1 MLKISYFLEVTIE
14 LTLKKLMMN
23 YKNKILLSLLFLF
36 GISILGKS
44 SLQAQDEKRP
54 IPVCVAN
61 TTVIMYD
68 NSIEI
73 FAKYFDRGSFDEGT
87 SSSELRFT
95 YSDIPPEQ
103 DPDYNELKRSSS
115 KVFSFPN
122 DTSIAVTMFVW
133 DLHGNSDFCTVMLNL
148 QKSDGTSHNRVNGRF
163 VYNGNPIEINS
174 GVDVTLKNI
183 FNNGINSTINTTSLF
198 DFNVLAGTYKLSA
211 YNDKERIKG
220 VTTYDLVIILKHILQ
235 LEEFDNPYSYFA
247 ADVRKDDVINAL
259 DIIQLRRIILGII
272 DSFPQNTSWRFG
284 NAMQVFD
291 SIPEA
296 LDIGL
301 EENVIFSLD
310 QDTSITRNLIPVK
323 TGDVNHSNIY
333 YGIHNGIDNNQQSI
347 EPKYSSIIDFSRN
360 DGDYQNYSI
369 RNENDTVSF
378 NIEEYLVEPGQEICI
393 PITVKHFTDIAG
405 FQFPVSW
412 DKNVL
417 ALKGIENTSPFLSN
431 FGNVYFSNKYAENGE
446 IFAVWTNNSG
456 YKTTLDDGTALFEL
470 CFTVS
475 KAAPL
480 YTSLDFNSNHGFKAG
495 VFDYLNP
502 IPFVFNSGQLANS
515 AGCLTFK
522 TVKLNDF
529 HSDMSKTILAEDL
542 YIGEEPGDTLLVNG
556 NPSIEFNCSN
566 KGLNDVILS
575 VTHSNGEK
583 EECTIHINV
592 KDVVPPVP
600 VCNQNV
606 MVTLGDDGIA
616 KVSAKTF
623 DNGSFDNCQ
632 SLFFKVIRW
641 NDYNDYGFGCA
652 YYQEDDDPTT
662 DQIDMW
668 YDDEAVFCCEDLVS
682 NVMFDLRV
690 FDTDPGAGPVN
701 PHRMKAG
708 GDLYG
713 RFNDCL
719 VYLEVNCEAEP
730 VLDCPPLTVNCED
743 SLDPNKNPEIKPELV
758 SLCDALLDYKD
769 RIDNASSCESE
780 IIRTWTATGCG
791 KIVQC
796 EQHLKIEGRKP
807 FNPCTIEF
815 PKDII
820 IDTNTGSQSFG
831 EPVWDGNNCNIVTA
845 EILKA
850 DTFLLP
856 EEQIKIIKDWAIIDW
871 CKYVPNSGAEDNID
885 AIIGRKLD
893 CSNLVEDGFYRYSQ
907 IIILNYESNSGAV
920 KFNFPANSC
929 VAQGK
934 SICVPMSVK
943 NFNKITGFQMS
954 ITWDESILKFDS
966 LKLSENY
973 FLKKD
978 FPSYK
983 IGNKIRL
990 VWVDGSVQGLS
1001 LKDNTIIFKLCFTA
1015 IGEKG
1020 EVSYLNETNN
1030 DLITEV
1036 IDLDGNRL
1044 DYTFREGKVSIVN
1057 KSCPDTFSISLN
1069 SLCSATVNAIDLYTG
1084 QDPISNVLINGKTT
1098 LELGADNLGL
1108 NCYTLL
1114 ATKEDGS
1121 KEECSVL
1128 INVKDE
1134 IPPIAICDSNTSVSL
1149 TSNNTAKVFAETF
1162 DAGSYDNCQPVYF
1175 KVLRVDDNSNYD
1187 GGCIDENGDDN
1198 PETNAIDV
1206 WYDDNVS
1213 FCIEDV
1219 DNVVLVA
1226 LRVFDT
1232 NPGTGYVDPDRM
1244 KSGGDL
1250 YGRYNDCFTKVKIEN
1265 KQNDLTCIHHL
1276 NISVDTNEIIEITPQ
1291 MLLEGNQLNNSQYSV
1306 QIFDNR
1312 NSTVPQDDNII
1323 DFSDH
1328 GKTYYATVSD
1338 IQTGNY
1344 CTSILHIGCDKT
1356 ITIDD
1361 IQWPCD
1367 LELSICDTLDLK
1379 FSPDSLI
1386 FLGAPIE
1393 CTKPIIN
1400 NDCSLT
1406 SYAYEDVLFHF
1417 DNYYKL
1423 IREWYVIDWYK
1434 YNSSENEGLYR
1445 YTQVIIF
1452 NFDLEFSGV
1461 ICDTLPWN
1469 TPVGDCASGHTL
1481 DDDVEWPADIVVNTL
1496 NITPDNLKHNN
1507 NIHPNDVEPLII
1519 NDCNDFYDFIY
1530 QDKTIVNNDSFT
1542 IVNRT
1547 WTISNDFNGEVY
1559 QYTQKIEV
1567 KARLYRGGI
1576 CTYTENY
1583 NPIPNVEVINDY
1595 FTSEDGCV
1603 SLENIAQNTIIAPK
1617 KDDDWKSG
1625 LDYFDI
1631 IFLRKYLYG
1640 QLSLSPYQK
1649 IAADIDESGFITSL
1663 DLILL
1668 NKIIL
1673 GTYVPPAEAK
1683 VWKFVDAMYQFPL
1696 GNKVP
1701 VDYPSTIKIDTSSYN
1716 QSFIGI
1722 KMGDLYNGNMVSGLK
1737 KTDISSQDE
1746 ILNKGEYYDID
1757 ILSNGNFN
1765 IEGIQLDLE
1774 INSENIELINLSS
1787 DVLKDF
1793 SVANNVVIENDR
1805 IKILYSKDYQTNDN
1819 YLVEPGSVLFTL
1831 KLKAKQNAI
1840 LHESLGL
1847 NQNKATNILKS
1858 ITEDLPYQLFM
1869 KWKNKV
1875 SNKTYNI
1882 SSNFDIRLYPQP
1894 ASDCVYVRLKN
1905 SSVRNVN
1912 YIITNIV
1919 GEVVQNGRLNNN
1931 RIGVSH
1937 LQTGLYFVNFY
1948 DKDGKIAT
1956 KKMIVS
1962 R

>member
-1 MLKISYFLEVTIE
+1 
-14 LTLKKLMMN
+14 MMN
-23 YKNKILLSLLFLF
+23 YNKILFGLLFLF
-36 GISILGKS
+36 GISIFGKS

-61 TTVIMYD
+61 TTVIIYD

-87 SSSELRFT
+87 TSSELRFT

-122 DTSIAVTMFVW
+122 DTSIAVTMYVW
-133 DLHGNSDFCTVMLNL
+133 DLHGNSDYCTVKLNL
-148 QKSDGTSHNRVNGRF
+148 QKSDGTSHNRINGRF

-174 GVDVTLKNI
+174 SVDVTLKNI
-183 FNNGINSTINTTSLF
+183 FNNGINNTINTTSLF
-198 DFNVLAGTYKLSA
+198 EFNVPAGTYKLSA

-247 ADVRKDDVINAL
+247 ADVRKDDEINAL

-301 EENVIFSLD
+301 EEDVIFSLD
-310 QDTSITRNLIPVK
+310 QDTSITRNLIPIK

-333 YGIHNGIDNNQQSI
+333 YGIHNGIDDNQQSI

-360 DGDYQNYSI
+360 DGDYQNYSQ

-378 NIEEYLVEPGQEICI
+378 NIDEYLVEPGQEICI
-393 PITVKHFTDIAG
+393 PITVKNFTDIAG

-431 FGNVYFSNKYAENGE
+431 FGNVYFSNKYAKNGE

-456 YKTTLDDGTALFEL
+456 HKTTLDDGTALFEL

-475 KAAPL
+475 KPAPL
-480 YTSLDFNSNHGFKAG
+480 YTSLDFNSNHEFKAG

-515 AGCLTFK
+515 AGCLTHK
-522 TVKLNDF
+522 TVKLTDF
-529 HSDMSKTILAEDL
+529 HGDVPKTILAEDL

-566 KGLNDVILS
+566 KGINDVILS

-592 KDVVPPVP
+592 KDVVPPIP
-600 VCNQNV
+600 VCNRNV
-606 MVTLGDDGIA
+606 IVTLGEDGIA

-701 PHRMKAG
+701 PHRMKVG

-845 EILKA
+845 EILKI

-856 EEQIKIIKDWAIIDW
+856 GKQIKIVKDWAIIDW
-871 CKYVPNSGAEDNID
+871 CKYIPNSGAEDNID
-885 AIIGRKLD
+885 AIIGTKLD
-893 CSNLVEDGFYRYSQ
+893 CSKLEEDGFYRYTQ
-907 IIILNYESNSGAV
+907 IIIV
-920 KFNFPANSC
+920 KKELTSDVVQFLFPTNMC
-929 VAQGK
+929 VAEGK

-943 NFNKITGFQMS
+943 NFNKIASFQMS
-954 ITWDESILKFDS
+954 ITWDDSILKFDS
-966 LKLSENY
+966 LKSSKNSLPKRDIIYSNS
-973 FLKKD
+973 L
-978 FPSYK
+978 
-983 IGNKIRL
+983 GNEIKL
-990 VWVDGSVQGLS
+990 LWTSVKGLS
-1001 LKDNTIIFKLCFTA
+1001 LPDNTIIFRLCFTA

-1020 EVSYLNETNN
+1020 EVSYLDEKNSEF
-1030 DLITEV
+1030 ITEV
-1036 IDLDGNRL
+1036 TDTDGSKL
-1044 DYTFREGKVSIVN
+1044 DYTFHNGKVSILD
-1057 KSCPDTFSISLN
+1057 KLCSDTFNVTLDPFTCTTEIF
-1069 SLCSATVNAIDLYTG
+1069 AEDYYTG
-1084 QDPISNVLINGKTT
+1084 QDSIINFSINEESSLLLSYK
-1098 LELGADNLGL
+1098 DIGL
-1108 NCYTLL
+1108 NCYTLSV
-1114 ATKEDGS
+1114 TKKNGEIENCTVQID
-1121 KEECSVL
+1121 
-1128 INVKDE
+1128 VKDST
-1134 IPPIAICDSNTSVSL
+1134 PPISVCDQDVTVALAESG
-1149 TSNNTAKVFAETF
+1149 TAKVSAVNF
-1162 DAGSYDNCQPVYF
+1162 DNGSFDNCQSVYY
-1175 KVLRVDDNSNYD
+1175 KVLRVDNSNNYD
-1187 GGCIDENGDDN
+1187 GGCPNLNGDDN
-1198 PETNAIDV
+1198 TITASNDI
-1206 WYDDNVS
+1206 WFDDNVS
-1213 FCIEDV
+1213 FCND
-1219 DNVVLVA
+1219 DADSVVLVT
-1226 LRVFDT
+1226 LRVFDV
-1232 NPGTGYVDPDRM
+1232 NPGTGAVNPDRM

-1344 CTSILHIGCDKT
+1344 CTSILHIGCNKL

-1361 IQWPCD
+1361 IRWPCD
-1367 LELSICDTLDLK
+1367 FELSICDTLDLK
-1379 FSPDSLI
+1379 ISPDSLR
-1386 FLGAPIE
+1386 FLGAPAG
-1393 CTKPIIN
+1393 CTEPIIN
-1400 NDCSLT
+1400 SDCSET
-1406 SYAYEDVLFHF
+1406 SYAYKDELYHF
-1417 DNYYKL
+1417 DNFYKL
-1423 IREWYVIDWYK
+1423 LRTWYVVDWSHDNLQLNDGIY
-1434 YNSSENEGLYR
+1434 EHI
-1445 YTQVIIF
+1445 QIIVFNF
-1452 NFDLEFSGV
+1452 NFDLGNGGF

-1481 DDDVEWPADIVVNTL
+1481 DDDVEWPADIVVNSL

-1519 NDCNDFYDFIY
+1519 NDCNDFYEVFYNDE
-1530 QDKTIVNNDSFT
+1530 TIVNNDSFT

-1547 WTISNDFNGEVY
+1547 WTVIYDFNGAVY
-1559 QYTQKIEV
+1559 QYIQKIEV

-1583 NPIPNVEVINDY
+1583 NPISNVEVITDY
-1595 FTSEDGCV
+1595 FTSVDGCV

-1625 LDYFDI
+1625 LDFFDI
-1631 IFLRKYLYG
+1631 ILLRKYLSG
-1640 QLSLSPYQK
+1640 QISFSPYQK

-1673 GTYVPPAEAK
+1673 GIYEPPSEAK

-1701 VDYPSTIKIDTSSYN
+1701 VDYPSTIEIDTSSYN

-1722 KMGDLYNGNMVSGLK
+1722 KMGDLFNSNKISGLK

-1746 ILNKGEYYDID
+1746 TLNKGEYYDVK

-1765 IEGIQLDLE
+1765 IEGIQLVLD
-1774 INSENIELINLSS
+1774 INLENIELIDISS
-1787 DVLKDF
+1787 DVLTDF
-1793 SVANNVVIENDR
+1793 SEANNVVIENDK
-1805 IKILYSKDYQTNDN
+1805 IKILYTKDIHTKEN

-1847 NQNKATNILKS
+1847 NRNKATNILKS

-1875 SNKTYNI
+1875 SNKTHNI

-1894 ASDCVYVRLKN
+1894 ASDCVYVRFKN